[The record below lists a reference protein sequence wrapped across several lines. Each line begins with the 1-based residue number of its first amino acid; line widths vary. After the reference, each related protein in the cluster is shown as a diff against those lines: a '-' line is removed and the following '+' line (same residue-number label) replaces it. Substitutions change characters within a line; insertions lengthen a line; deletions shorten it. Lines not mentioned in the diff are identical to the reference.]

1 VSPTLPRID
10 RKPARLSRFAR
21 LGIRRITLLI
31 EAVTVLALA
40 RLIVATRS
48 PARVARGFGRPLAQ
62 DTDAPV
68 GAHRDGEADRAAEIG
83 WAIRC
88 AAANVPF
95 RALCVE
101 QALAARALLDRRAI
115 AATVHYG
122 IASPAGDSEGL
133 RAHVWTNAAGE
144 EITGYP
150 LRPAFREIARFASRR
165 SEDSRY
171 DAG

>member
-1 VSPTLPRID
+1 MSPTLPRID
-10 RKPARLSRFAR
+10 RKPAKLSRFAR
-21 LGIRRITLLI
+21 LGLRRIALLI
-31 EAVTVLALA
+31 EAVTALAIA

-48 PARVARGFGRPLAQ
+48 PARVARGFGRPLAP
-62 DTDAPV
+62 DSDAP
-68 GAHRDGEADRAAEIG
+68 GAHRGGDADRAAEIG

-101 QALAARALLDRRAI
+101 KALAARALLDRRAI

-144 EITGYP
+144 GITGYP
-150 LRPAFREIARFASRR
+150 LRPAFREIARVTSRR

>member
-1 VSPTLPRID
+1 MSPTLPRID

-21 LGIRRITLLI
+21 LGIRRIALLI
-31 EAVTVLALA
+31 EAVTALAVA
-40 RLIVATRS
+40 RLIVATSS

-62 DTDAPV
+62 DANTPSD
-68 GAHRDGEADRAAEIG
+68 AHRAGDADRAADIG

-88 AAANVPF
+88 AAANLPF

-115 AATVHYG
+115 AAIVHYG
-122 IASPAGDSEGL
+122 IASPAGDSTGL

-150 LRPAFREIARFASRR
+150 LRPAFREIARFVSRR
-165 SEDSRY
+165 PEDSRY

>member
-1 VSPTLPRID
+1 MSPTLPRIG

-21 LGIRRITLLI
+21 LGLRRIALLV
-31 EAVTVLALA
+31 EAATALAVA

-48 PARVARGFGRPLAQ
+48 PARVARGFGRPLAR
-62 DTDAPV
+62 DADAA
-68 GAHRDGEADRAAEIG
+68 GGTHRAGDADRAAEIG

-88 AAANVPF
+88 AATNVPF

-122 IASPAGDSEGL
+122 IASPAGDSDGL

-144 EITGYP
+144 AITGYP
-150 LRPAFREIARFASRR
+150 LRPAFREIARFMSRR
-165 SEDSRY
+165 REDSKY
-171 DAG
+171 DAD